1 MNRFYAVMQVVL
13 AAILYLISCAIA
25 YNIVRIVFRP
35 ETISV
40 VNAMI
45 GLGVMLISFLALA
58 RISMKKGLANLRQ
71 LNSEK
76 SQSSSNR
83 NDSQTNQ

>member
-1 MNRFYAVMQVVL
+1 MNRFYAVLQVVL
-13 AAILYLISCAIA
+13 AVALYIMAFAILF
-25 YNIVRIVFRP
+25 NIVRIVFRP

-58 RISMKKGLANLRQ
+58 RIVMKKGLASLR
-71 LNSEK
+71 LLKEDATK
-76 SQSSSNR
+76 TDASQS
-83 NDSQTNQ
+83 DSHSLP